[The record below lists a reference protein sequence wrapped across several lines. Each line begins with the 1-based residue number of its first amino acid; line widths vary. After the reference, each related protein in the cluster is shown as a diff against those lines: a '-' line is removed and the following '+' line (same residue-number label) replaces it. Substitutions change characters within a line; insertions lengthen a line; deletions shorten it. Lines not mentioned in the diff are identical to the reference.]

1 MLSLIEDFH
10 HDIHWKPHGY
20 RLGEPYQTVLR
31 SLVPMEDDHG
41 YRYQVFRF
49 DHEIEALA
57 TPAFAVQLDH
67 YRIGFDDSV
76 ELLCVGFSPYGLPQ
90 WTVLDGH
97 QTTPEEDDEHPDA
110 HNEDDR
116 HDNDED
122 LDEEGDDWEDNEDER
137 REWDEG
143 WDDPDED
150 GDWDDIWYFGP
161 TLDHRDKA
169 DSRRDEDVANE
180 GNQDPHYDK
189 YLGHIEGEHSYY
201 PPHYNYPEDLDDW
214 SAEDWEWFF
223 WG

>member
-1 MLSLIEDFH
+1 MNMRRGQMLSLIEDFR

-97 QTTPEEDDEHPDA
+97 QAVPEEDGQ
-110 HNEDDR
+110 EDD
-116 HDNDED
+116 ED
-122 LDEEGDDWEDNEDER
+122 SDDYEEDDWEDDEDDK

-143 WDDPDED
+143 WDEPAED
-150 GDWDDIWYFGP
+150 DWDDNDDETDEWDPEWYEKWR
-161 TLDHRDKA
+161 LDDRNG
-169 DSRRDEDVANE
+169 S
-180 GNQDPHYDK
+180 
-189 YLGHIEGEHSYY
+189 SYY
-201 PPHYNYPEDLDDW
+201 RYPENQDDW
-214 SAEDWEWFF
+214 SSGDWERFF